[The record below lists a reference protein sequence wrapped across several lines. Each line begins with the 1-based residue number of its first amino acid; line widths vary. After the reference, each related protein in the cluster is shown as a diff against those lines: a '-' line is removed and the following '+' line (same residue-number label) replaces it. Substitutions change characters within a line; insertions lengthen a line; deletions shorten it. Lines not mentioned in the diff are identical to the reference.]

1 MFKGEKRLAILTPI
15 IAILLGL
22 IVGSIFMLISGN
34 NPLTAYSELFL
45 GIFGGRYMIG
55 ETIRQMTPLI
65 LTGLAVAFAFRTGLF
80 NIGVE
85 GQLIMGQVAAVIVGI
100 TLDLPWIL
108 HLPLAVIAAALA
120 GGLWASIPG
129 YLKAKFQVHEVI
141 TTIMMNYIALIFSRY
156 LIREYFLVPGEK
168 TADVKASASLSVN
181 WLSTLFDGART
192 HLGIFI
198 ALGAAVVFYYIL
210 WRSKLGFELR
220 SVGFNPHA
228 SEYAGMNVRKNILT
242 SMIISGMLAGLAGAG
257 EVLGTFQ
264 YLSMSSGFT
273 GYGFDGIAVALI
285 GANTPIG
292 IIFGAFLFGGLQF
305 GSNNLTGVPTE
316 VISIIISSV
325 IFFVVST
332 AGILAYLKSRR
343 EKRSKGVER

>member
-1 MFKGEKRLAILTPI
+1 MLQRLNRQSI
-15 IAILLGL
+15 IIPVVAVILGL
-22 IVGSIFMLISGN
+22 MVGAIFILIGGN
-34 NPLTAYSELFL
+34 NPVTAYIQLAQ
-45 GIFGGRYMIG
+45 GIFGGSYMIG

-85 GQLIMGQVAAVIVGI
+85 GQLIMGQVAAVVVGI
-100 TLDLPWIL
+100 TLDLPMIL
-108 HLPLAVIAAALA
+108 HLPLAVLAAALA
-120 GGLWASIPG
+120 GGIWASIPG
-129 YLKAKFQVHEVI
+129 FLKAKFHVHEVI
-141 TTIMMNYIALIFSRY
+141 TTIMMNYIALIFSRF

-168 TADVKASASLSVN
+168 TADVAQSASLSAH
-181 WLSTLFDGART
+181 WLSELFGGART

-198 ALGAAVVFYYIL
+198 AIAAAILFYYIL
-210 WRSKLGFELR
+210 WRSRLGFELR
-220 SVGFNPHA
+220 SVGYNPLA
-228 SEYAGMNVRKNILT
+228 SEYAGMSVSKNIVT

-285 GANTPIG
+285 GANTPVG
-292 IIFGAFLFGGLQF
+292 IVLGAFLFGGLQF
-305 GSNNLTGVPTE
+305 GSNNLTDVPRE
-316 VISIIISSV
+316 VISIIIASV

-332 AGILAYLKSRR
+332 KGIIEVLKNRKL
-343 EKRSKGVER
+343 KRQKGAEQ